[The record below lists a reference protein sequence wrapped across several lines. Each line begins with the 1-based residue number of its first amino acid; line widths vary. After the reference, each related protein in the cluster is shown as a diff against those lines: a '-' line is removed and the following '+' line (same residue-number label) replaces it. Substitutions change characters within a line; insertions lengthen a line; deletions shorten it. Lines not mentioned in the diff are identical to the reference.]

1 MKMSK
6 IIIDLPKKTDAKVF
20 DSLVD
25 KILTTEE
32 KYEQLCEVVRGDS
45 PNWTH
50 MEVLV
55 RIEEAIDLTTK
66 KENGDD

>member
-1 MKMSK
+1 MSK
-6 IIIDLPKKTDAKVF
+6 IIIDLPKKTDTKVF

>member
-1 MKMSK
+1 MSK

>member
-1 MKMSK
+1 MNMSK
-6 IIIDLPKKTDAKVF
+6 IIIDLPKKTDTKVF
-20 DSLVD
+20 DDLVD

-50 MEVLV
+50 MEVME
-55 RIEEAIDLTTK
+55 RIEEAIDTLTK

>member
-1 MKMSK
+1 MSK
-6 IIIDLPKKTDAKVF
+6 IIIDLPKKTDTKVF

-55 RIEEAIDLTTK
+55 RIEEAIGTLTK

>member
-1 MKMSK
+1 MSK
-6 IIIDLPKKTDAKVF
+6 IIIDLPKKTDTKVF

-55 RIEEAIDLTTK
+55 RIEEAIDTLTK

>member
-1 MKMSK
+1 MSK
-6 IIIDLPKKTDAKVF
+6 IIIDLPKTTDTKVF

-25 KILTTEE
+25 KILTTDE

-50 MEVLV
+50 MEVLA
-55 RIEEAIDLTTK
+55 RIEEAIDLLTK
-66 KENGDD
+66 KENGNVDT

>member
-1 MKMSK
+1 MSK
-6 IIIDLPKKTDAKVF
+6 IIIDLPKKTDTKVF
-20 DSLVD
+20 DDLVD

-50 MEVLV
+50 MEVME
-55 RIEEAIDLTTK
+55 RIEEAIDTLTK

>member
-1 MKMSK
+1 MSK
-6 IIIDLPKKTDAKVF
+6 IIIDLPKKTDTKVF
-20 DSLVD
+20 DDLVD

-55 RIEEAIDLTTK
+55 RIEEAIDTLTK

>member
-1 MKMSK
+1 MSK
-6 IIIDLPKKTDAKVF
+6 IIIDLPKKTDTKVF

-55 RIEEAIDLTTK
+55 RIEEAIDILTK